1 LPIIS
6 VSPREPFLPR
16 SIILQ
21 PRAPFQSTP
30 NSASASLQKNS
41 IIGQIF
47 SARILRL
54 KRTHT
59 IGVIAEEIGDA
70 YGSMVISGIEQYV
83 RENNF
88 FFLTVIHCHDQQL
101 LQTYS
106 QMLLSRGVEGFIT
119 VDTSITEV
127 PSLPT
132 VAVAG
137 HQNVPGVTN
146 IVLDHKRA
154 ARLAL
159 KHLQELGHERIA
171 FIQGQTLSSD
181 SSVRWAAICEVAE
194 ELGPD

>member
-1 LPIIS
+1 LRIIS
-6 VSPREPFLPR
+6 VSRREPFLPR
-16 SIILQ
+16 SIILR

-30 NSASASLQKNS
+30 NSASAWLQKNS
-41 IIGQIF
+41 VIGQIF
-47 SARILRL
+47 LHVSLRL

-59 IGVIAEEIGDA
+59 IEVIAEEIGDA
-70 YGSMVISGIEQYV
+70 YGSMVISGIEQYL
-83 RENNF
+83 RKNNF
-88 FFLTVIHCHDQQL
+88 FFLTVIHRHDQQL

-146 IVLDHKRA
+146 I
-154 ARLAL
+154 
-159 KHLQELGHERIA
+159 
-171 FIQGQTLSSD
+171 S
-181 SSVRWAAICEVAE
+181 
-194 ELGPD
+194 LGP